1 MPVLFIFMRKL
12 IAASLLL
19 VVTAACASQ
28 RDNATVQLPK
38 PDIDLVQTSGVPAAA
53 RQVQGGLNIRYA
65 ARIAN
70 RAAEPITL
78 KRITVQSMT
87 EGAYHVGPHSVPF
100 DVEIGPDNY
109 HDIDFWAPARTG
121 QSLVG
126 ANGPVML
133 RVTVEFDSPHGKFQE
148 VLTRVVNERTSV
160 TGEQ

>member
-1 MPVLFIFMRKL
+1 M
-12 IAASLLL
+12 
-19 VVTAACASQ
+19 
-28 RDNATVQLPK
+28 
-38 PDIDLVQTSGVPAAA
+38 QTSGVPAAA
-53 RQVQGGLNIRYA
+53 RRMQGGLNIHYA

-70 RAAEPITL
+70 RAGESITL

-109 HDIDFWAPARTG
+109 HDIEFWAPATTG

-133 RVTVEFDSPHGKFQE
+133 RVVAEFDSAVGKFQE
-148 VLTRVVNERTSV
+148 VLTRVVNERASV
-160 TGEQ
+160 AGDQ